1 MARSREVTGRM
12 AGGDGAAAAAAV
24 EKAVRCLG
32 RGVDMAG
39 DLRLKHCKAAGG
51 CLVLRS
57 GEKAAEKVVVPGFGV
72 VADVPADVKCGKG
85 DRIRFKSD
93 VLEFNKVCCCFELLI
108 APSFRI
114 CLEYLKINIFVK
126 CEIWCQIRKGL

>member
-1 MARSREVTGRM
+1 MARSREVTGWGRM

-32 RGVDMAG
+32 RGVDMTG
-39 DLRLKHCKAAGG
+39 DLRLKHCKDAGG

-57 GEKAAEKVVVPGFGV
+57 GEKAVAEKVVVPGFGV

-93 VLEFNKVCCCFELLI
+93 VLEFNKVCC
-108 APSFRI
+108 
-114 CLEYLKINIFVK
+114 
-126 CEIWCQIRKGL
+126 

>member
-1 MARSREVTGRM
+1 MARIREVIWNGEM
-12 AGGDGAAAAAAV
+12 SGSDGAVAAAV

-32 RGVDMAG
+32 RGFDMTG
-39 DLRLKHCKAAGG
+39 DLRLKHCKDSGG

-57 GEKAAEKVVVPGFGV
+57 GENAAAEAAKVIVPGFGI

-93 VLEFNKVCCCFELLI
+93 VLEFNKVCCWFSTFI
-108 APSFRI
+108 
-114 CLEYLKINIFVK
+114 
-126 CEIWCQIRKGL
+126 